1 MTLNK
6 KVPKS
11 FLTQVMD
18 GKHVF
23 RAHCEAIRRVLQSSC
38 RHAVDYATSSQ
49 SAPDDRFMSAKRCF
63 LSAKSVYRDVL
74 ELSRAYEVTVVDF
87 NKQRSLLSAYLTAH
101 AKNGEVFDF
110 FFGDSVTLLKQKN
123 FSSQVAGREREW
135 RACVVCSIR
144 GNTDMPSGHSSV
156 LGISR
161 WFSCVA
167 GQPTNQLSFSGSRGQ
182 GDFRALDWIS
192 IVPCQVKQL
201 DLGIL
206 WRSLDGAGF

>member
-1 MTLNK
+1 MAESLFFLPLFSYRTQSPPVLDRPVSLLADHVRKATSAFFTIQENMTLNK

-49 SAPDDRFMSAKRCF
+49 RPPDDRFMSAKRCF

-110 FFGDSVTLLKQKN
+110 FFSDSVTLLKQKN
-123 FSSQVAGREREW
+123 FSSQVAGRERE
-135 RACVVCSIR
+135 
-144 GNTDMPSGHSSV
+144 
-156 LGISR
+156 
-161 WFSCVA
+161 
-167 GQPTNQLSFSGSRGQ
+167 
-182 GDFRALDWIS
+182 
-192 IVPCQVKQL
+192 
-201 DLGIL
+201 
-206 WRSLDGAGF
+206 